1 MNATSGKPGFLTD
14 VNIQLLLFGG
24 KGGVGK
30 TTAATATALDFAIHH
45 SQRSLLLLST
55 DPAHSLQDCFAG
67 ATPPPNLKILE
78 LDAQAY
84 LNAFQEKN
92 RQRLKEIA
100 SRGTF
105 LDEEDINRF
114 LELSLP
120 GMDELMAFL
129 EISRW
134 VKEGTYDGIIIDTA
148 PTGHT
153 LRFMEMPNL
162 IWKWLEAL
170 DALLAK
176 HRYMK
181 KLFRGSYERDD
192 LDNFIEGLA
201 ASVKEMEKLLKDH
214 LRCRFVPV
222 MLAEALSIEETL
234 DLIRE
239 LQQLSIGVA
248 DVVINRLYPE
258 SPCLLCRHIRTRQLQ
273 ELARISSEPVF
284 SNLQLWGVP
293 MYPKEIRGLES
304 LRSFWEGLM
313 EVAPSPGEGRPFL
326 PPDTPRVNSPIPLPP
341 PETAMLVFAG
351 KGGVGKTTLACA
363 TALRLAKT
371 YPGKRILLFS
381 ADPAHSLADCLN
393 MPLGSQPK
401 QAAPG
406 LWAMEMDA
414 RADFV
419 ALKNQY
425 RKELAQFLSQLMPN
439 LDLTFDREVME
450 RIMDLS
456 PPGIDE
462 LMALAAVMDFLT
474 PEGYDLLVLDAAPTG
489 HLIRLLELPEIIEGW
504 LKAFFSLYL
513 KYRKIFRLL
522 GISERLIRLSK
533 DLKFLRAILRDP
545 SRAALYAVSILTEM
559 SFAETTDLVAAC
571 GRLEIP
577 VPCLFLNLA
586 TPEGPDPL
594 CASLFRRESAVRDRF
609 ASAFPSISQTVVYQ
623 QSDPR
628 GIENLEALGQLL
640 YQSADKDGFPFRIS
654 DPAIG
659 RGFRNEKNEKMRVAG
674 CAKSRPS
681 RPRQGPSR
689 AGSDGNPEVVLP
701 APDKGLRGQ
710 APAGIQAM
718 SSRKRGATK
727 GSGFPR
733 IKACPG
739 IDTGSGAGLVKPGMT
754 ESKVPSD

>member
-1 MNATSGKPGFLTD
+1 MRGASGEPGFLSD
-14 VNIQLLLFGG
+14 GNMRLLLFGG

-30 TTAATATALDFAIHH
+30 TTASAATALELALRHPE
-45 SQRSLLLLST
+45 RSLLLIST
-55 DPAHSLQDCFAG
+55 DPAHSLQDSFSG
-67 ATPPPNLKILE
+67 AEPPPNLKVLE

-84 LNAFQEKN
+84 LHDFQEKN
-92 RQRLKEIA
+92 RQRLREIA

-114 LELSLP
+114 MELSLP

-134 VKEGTYDGIIIDTA
+134 VKEGAYDGIIMDTA

-153 LRFMEMPNL
+153 LRLMEMPDM
-162 IWKWLEAL
+162 IRKWLEAL

-192 LDNFIEGLA
+192 LDHFIEGLA
-201 ASVKEMEKLLKDH
+201 ASVKQMEKLLKDH
-214 LRCRFVPV
+214 QQCRFVPV
-222 MLAEALSIEETL
+222 MQAEALSIEETL

-239 LQQLSIGVA
+239 LQRLRIGVV

-258 SPCLLCRHIRTRQLQ
+258 SPCLTCRHVRARQLQ
-273 ELARISSEPVF
+273 ELARIFHEPVF
-284 SNLQLWGVP
+284 SHLRLWGVP
-293 MYPKEIRGLES
+293 MYPEEIRGMES
-304 LRSFWEGLM
+304 LRSFWKGRM
-313 EVAPSPGEGRPFL
+313 ELDGQGTDLKSVPSLSVPPAEEAPLSL
-326 PPDTPRVNSPIPLPP
+326 PPVKPRVDSPIPLPTP
-341 PETAMLVFAG
+341 DMAMLVFAG

-363 TALRLAKT
+363 TALRLARAYT
-371 YPGKRILLFS
+371 GKRILLFS
-381 ADPAHSLADCLN
+381 ADPAHSLADCLS
-393 MPLGSQPK
+393 MPLGPEPV

-414 RADFV
+414 TADFV

-504 LKAFFSLYL
+504 LKAFFRLFL
-513 KYRKIFRLL
+513 KYRKIFRLP
-522 GISERLIRLSK
+522 GISQRLVRLSK
-533 DLKFLRAILRDP
+533 DLKRLRAILRDP
-545 SRAALYAVSILTEM
+545 SQAALYAASILTEM

-577 VPCLFLNLA
+577 VPCLFLNMA
-586 TPEGPDPL
+586 TPDGPDPL
-594 CASLFRRESAVRDRF
+594 CHSLFQRESAVREKF
-609 ASAFPSISQTVVYQ
+609 ALTFPGISRPVVYR

-628 GIENLEALGQLL
+628 GIENLDALGRIL
-640 YQSADKDGFPFRIS
+640 YRFPQDETTKNRQSHPLRRHS
-654 DPAIG
+654 
-659 RGFRNEKNEKMRVAG
+659 RGG
-674 CAKSRPS
+674 
-681 RPRQGPSR
+681 
-689 AGSDGNPEVVLP
+689 GNPEVVIP
-701 APDKGLRGQ
+701 TQ
-710 APAGIQAM
+710 
-718 SSRKRGATK
+718 
-727 GSGFPR
+727 
-733 IKACPG
+733 
-739 IDTGSGAGLVKPGMT
+739 AGLWGQI
-754 ESKVPSD
+754 

>member
-1 MNATSGKPGFLTD
+1 MRGASGEPGFLSD
-14 VNIQLLLFGG
+14 GNMRLLLFGG

-30 TTAATATALDFAIHH
+30 TTASAATALELALRHPE
-45 SQRSLLLLST
+45 RSLLLVST
-55 DPAHSLQDCFAG
+55 DPAHSLQDSFSG
-67 ATPPPNLKILE
+67 NEPPPNLKVLE
-78 LDAQAY
+78 LNAQAY
-84 LNAFQEKN
+84 LNDFQEKN
-92 RQRLKEIA
+92 RQRLREIA

-114 LELSLP
+114 TELSLP

-134 VKEGTYDGIIIDTA
+134 VKEGAYDGIIMDTA

-153 LRFMEMPNL
+153 LRLMEMPDM
-162 IWKWLEAL
+162 IRKWLEAL

-192 LDNFIEGLA
+192 LDHFIEGLA
-201 ASVKEMEKLLKDH
+201 ASVKQMEKLLKDH
-214 LRCRFVPV
+214 RQCQFVPV

-239 LQQLSIGVA
+239 LQRLRIGVV

-258 SPCLLCRHIRTRQLQ
+258 SPCLTCRHIRARQLQ
-273 ELARISSEPVF
+273 ELAHIFKEPGF
-284 SNLQLWGVP
+284 SKLRLWGVP
-293 MYPKEIRGLES
+293 IYPEEIRGMES
-304 LRSFWEGLM
+304 LRSFWEGLGTDLKS
-313 EVAPSPGEGRPFL
+313 VPSLSAPSPGEAPLSL
-326 PPDTPRVNSPIPLPP
+326 PPVPARIDSPPPLPP
-341 PETAMLVFAG
+341 QETAMLVFAG

-363 TALRLAKT
+363 TALRLARAYT
-371 YPGKRILLFS
+371 GKRILLFS

-393 MPLGSQPK
+393 MPLGPEPV

-414 RADFV
+414 TADFV

-425 RKELAQFLSQLMPN
+425 RKELAQFLTQLMPN

-474 PEGYDLLVLDAAPTG
+474 PKGYDLLVLDAAPTG

-504 LKAFFSLYL
+504 LKAFFSLFL
-513 KYRKIFRLL
+513 KYRKIFRLP
-522 GISERLIRLSK
+522 GISQRLVRLSK
-533 DLKFLRAILRDP
+533 DLKRLRAILRDP
-545 SRAALYAVSILTEM
+545 SQAALYAVSILTEM

-577 VPCLFLNLA
+577 VPCLFFNMA
-586 TPEGPDPL
+586 TPDGPDPL
-594 CASLFRRESAVRDRF
+594 CHSLFQRESAVQEKF
-609 ASAFPSISQTVVYQ
+609 ALTFPGISRPVVYR

-628 GIENLEALGQLL
+628 GIENLDALGRIL
-640 YQSADKDGFPFRIS
+640 YQSADKGEQK
-654 DPAIG
+654 G
-659 RGFRNEKNEKMRVAG
+659 
-674 CAKSRPS
+674 KSKDAVMERTL
-681 RPRQGPSR
+681 
-689 AGSDGNPEVVLP
+689 GS
-701 APDKGLRGQ
+701 Q
-710 APAGIQAM
+710 
-718 SSRKRGATK
+718 K
-727 GSGFPR
+727 GSPPR
-733 IKACPG
+733 KTSVA
-739 IDTGSGAGLVKPGMT
+739 
-754 ESKVPSD
+754 KVQHV

>member
-1 MNATSGKPGFLTD
+1 MSGASGKPDFLTD

-30 TTAATATALDFAIHH
+30 TTASAATALELALRH
-45 SQRSLLLLST
+45 SQRSLLLVST
-55 DPAHSLQDCFAG
+55 DPAHSLQDSFAG
-67 ATPPPNLKILE
+67 ATHPHNLNVLE

-84 LNAFQEKN
+84 LKAFLEKIWL
-92 RQRLKEIA
+92 RLMDIA

-120 GMDELMAFL
+120 GMDELIAFL

-134 VKEGTYDGIIIDTA
+134 VREGTYDEIIIDTA

-153 LRFMEMPNL
+153 LRLMEMPKL

-181 KLFRGSYERDD
+181 KLYRGSYLRDD
-192 LDNFIEGLA
+192 LDHFIEGIA

-214 LRCRFVPV
+214 QRCRFVPV

-239 LQQLSIGVA
+239 LQHLGIGVA

-258 SPCLLCRHIRTRQLQ
+258 SPCLLCRHIRTRQMQ
-273 ELARISSEPVF
+273 ELARIFSEPVF
-284 SNLQLWGVP
+284 SKFHLWGVP
-293 MYPKEIRGLES
+293 LYPEEIRGMES
-304 LRSFWEGLM
+304 LRSFWEGLT
-313 EVAPSPGEGRPFL
+313 EITPSPEESRPFL
-326 PPDTPRVNSPIPLPP
+326 PPVISRVNSPSPLPP
-341 PETAMLVFAG
+341 ADTAMLVFAG

-363 TALRLAKT
+363 TALRLART
-371 YPGKRILLFS
+371 CTGKRILLFS

-393 MPLGSQPK
+393 MPLGPKPK
-401 QAAPG
+401 QATPG

-414 RADFV
+414 TADFV

-425 RKELAQFLSQLMPN
+425 GKELAQFLSQLMPN

-474 PEGYDLLVLDAAPTG
+474 LEGFDLLILDAAPTG

-504 LKAFFSLYL
+504 LKAFFSLFL
-513 KYRKIFRLL
+513 KYRNIFRLP

-533 DLKFLRAILRDP
+533 DLKRLRTILRDP

-559 SFAETTDLVAAC
+559 SFAETKDLVAAC
-571 GRLEIP
+571 GRLEIT
-577 VPCLFLNLA
+577 VPALLLNMA

-594 CASLFRRESAVRDRF
+594 CASLFRRESVVREKF
-609 ASAFPSISQTVVYQ
+609 ALAFPGIDRTVVFL
-623 QSDPR
+623 QSDSR

-640 YQSADKDGFPFRIS
+640 YQSTDMDKF
-654 DPAIG
+654 
-659 RGFRNEKNEKMRVAG
+659 
-674 CAKSRPS
+674 AKKSHSR
-681 RPRQGPSR
+681 RRQELS
-689 AGSDGNPEVVLP
+689 
-701 APDKGLRGQ
+701 
-710 APAGIQAM
+710 M
-718 SSRKRGATK
+718 
-727 GSGFPR
+727 
-733 IKACPG
+733 
-739 IDTGSGAGLVKPGMT
+739 TGSGGNPKRSKIIEITGFPPIKYRAGLVKPGMT
-754 ESKVPSD
+754 ESKV

>member
-1 MNATSGKPGFLTD
+1 MLGASGEPGFLSD
-14 VNIQLLLFGG
+14 ANMRLLLFGG

-30 TTAATATALDFAIHH
+30 TTASAATALELALRHPE
-45 SQRSLLLLST
+45 RSLLLVST
-55 DPAHSLQDCFAG
+55 DPAHSLQDSFSG
-67 ATPPPNLKILE
+67 AKPPPNLKVLE

-84 LNAFQEKN
+84 LHDFQEKN
-92 RQRLKEIA
+92 RQRLMEIA

-114 LELSLP
+114 MELSLP

-134 VKEGTYDGIIIDTA
+134 VKEGAYDGIIMDTA

-153 LRFMEMPNL
+153 LRLMEMPDL
-162 IWKWLEAL
+162 IRKWLEAL

-181 KLFRGSYERDD
+181 KLFRGSYQRDD
-192 LDNFIEGLA
+192 LDHFIEGLA
-201 ASVKEMEKLLKDH
+201 ASVKQMEKLLKDH
-214 LRCRFVPV
+214 QQCRFVPV

-239 LQQLSIGVA
+239 LQRLRIGVV

-258 SPCLLCRHIRTRQLQ
+258 SPCLTCRHIRARQLQ
-273 ELARISSEPVF
+273 ELARIFQEPVF
-284 SNLQLWGVP
+284 SHLRLWGVP
-293 MYPKEIRGLES
+293 MYPEEIRGMES
-304 LRSFWEGLM
+304 LQSFWKGLEGMGTDLKS
-313 EVAPSPGEGRPFL
+313 VPIPSKSVPVL
-326 PPDTPRVNSPIPLPP
+326 PPLTPRVDSPIPLPTP
-341 PETAMLVFAG
+341 DMAMLVFAG

-363 TALRLAKT
+363 TALRLARAYT
-371 YPGKRILLFS
+371 GKRILLFS

-393 MPLGSQPK
+393 MPLGPK
-401 QAAPG
+401 PVQAAPG

-414 RADFV
+414 TADFV

-504 LKAFFSLYL
+504 LKAFFSLFL
-513 KYRKIFRLL
+513 KYRQTFRLP
-522 GISERLIRLSK
+522 GISQRLVRLSK
-533 DLKFLRAILRDP
+533 DLKRLRAILRDP
-545 SRAALYAVSILTEM
+545 SQAALYAASILTEM

-577 VPCLFLNLA
+577 VPCLFLNMA
-586 TPEGPDPL
+586 TPDGPDPL
-594 CASLFRRESAVRDRF
+594 CRSLFQRESAVREKF
-609 ASAFPSISQTVVYQ
+609 ALTFPGISRPVVYR

-628 GIENLEALGQLL
+628 GIENLDELGALL
-640 YQSADKDGFPFRIS
+640 YRPPQD
-654 DPAIG
+654 
-659 RGFRNEKNEKMRVAG
+659 ETTKNRQ
-674 CAKSRPS
+674 SRPL
-681 RPRQGPSR
+681 RCHSR
-689 AGSDGNPEVVLP
+689 AIL
-701 APDKGLRGQ
+701 
-710 APAGIQAM
+710 M
-718 SSRKRGATK
+718 S
-727 GSGFPR
+727 FPR
-733 IKACPG
+733 RRESRRCRREGGEQRKAL
-739 IDTGSGAGLVKPGMT
+739 DSGSSP
-754 ESKVPSD
+754 E

>member
-1 MNATSGKPGFLTD
+1 MRGASGEPGFLSD
-14 VNIQLLLFGG
+14 GNMRLLLFGG

-30 TTAATATALDFAIHH
+30 TTASAATALELALRHPE
-45 SQRSLLLLST
+45 RSLLLIST
-55 DPAHSLQDCFAG
+55 DPAHSLQDSFSG
-67 ATPPPNLKILE
+67 AEPPPNLKVLE

-84 LNAFQEKN
+84 LHDFQEKN
-92 RQRLKEIA
+92 RQRLREIA

-114 LELSLP
+114 MELSLP

-134 VKEGTYDGIIIDTA
+134 VKEGAYDGIIMDTA

-153 LRFMEMPNL
+153 LRLMEMPDM
-162 IWKWLEAL
+162 IRKWLEAL

-192 LDNFIEGLA
+192 LDHFIEGLA
-201 ASVKEMEKLLKDH
+201 ASVKQMEKLLKDH
-214 LRCRFVPV
+214 QQCRFVPV
-222 MLAEALSIEETL
+222 MQAEALSIEETL

-239 LQQLSIGVA
+239 LQRLRIGVV

-258 SPCLLCRHIRTRQLQ
+258 SPCLTCRHVRARQLQ
-273 ELARISSEPVF
+273 ELARIFHEPVF
-284 SNLQLWGVP
+284 SHLRLWGVP
-293 MYPKEIRGLES
+293 MYPEEIRGMES
-304 LRSFWEGLM
+304 LRSFWKGRM
-313 EVAPSPGEGRPFL
+313 ELDGQGTDLKSVPSLSVPPAEEAPLSL
-326 PPDTPRVNSPIPLPP
+326 PPVKPRVDSPIPLPTP
-341 PETAMLVFAG
+341 DMAMLVFAG

-363 TALRLAKT
+363 PALRLARAYT
-371 YPGKRILLFS
+371 GKRILLFS
-381 ADPAHSLADCLN
+381 ADPAHSLADCLS
-393 MPLGSQPK
+393 MPLGPEPV

-414 RADFV
+414 TADFV

-504 LKAFFSLYL
+504 LKAFFRLFL
-513 KYRKIFRLL
+513 KYRKIFRLP
-522 GISERLIRLSK
+522 GISQRLVRLSK
-533 DLKFLRAILRDP
+533 DLKRLRAILRDP
-545 SRAALYAVSILTEM
+545 SQAALYAASILTEM

-577 VPCLFLNLA
+577 VPCLFLNMA
-586 TPEGPDPL
+586 TPDGPDHL
-594 CASLFRRESAVRDRF
+594 CHSLFQRESAVREKF
-609 ASAFPSISQTVVYQ
+609 ALTFPGISRPVVSR

-628 GIENLEALGQLL
+628 GIENLDALGQIL
-640 YQSADKDGFPFRIS
+640 YQSADKGKQKKKSKDAVMERTSGSQKGFS
-654 DPAIG
+654 
-659 RGFRNEKNEKMRVAG
+659 
-674 CAKSRPS
+674 
-681 RPRQGPSR
+681 PRKTS
-689 AGSDGNPEVVLP
+689 AAEVQHV
-701 APDKGLRGQ
+701 
-710 APAGIQAM
+710 
-718 SSRKRGATK
+718 
-727 GSGFPR
+727 
-733 IKACPG
+733 
-739 IDTGSGAGLVKPGMT
+739 
-754 ESKVPSD
+754 

>member
-1 MNATSGKPGFLTD
+1 MRSAPGKPDFLTD

-30 TTAATATALDFAIHH
+30 TTAAAATALELALRHPE
-45 SQRSLLLLST
+45 RSLLLVST
-55 DPAHSLQDCFAG
+55 DPAHSLQDSFSG
-67 ATPPPNLKILE
+67 AKPPPNLKVLE

-84 LNAFQEKN
+84 LHDFQEKN
-92 RQRLKEIA
+92 RQRLREIA

-114 LELSLP
+114 MELSLP

-134 VKEGTYDGIIIDTA
+134 VKEGAYDGIIMDTA

-153 LRFMEMPNL
+153 LRLMEMPDL
-162 IWKWLEAL
+162 IRKWLEAL

-176 HRYMK
+176 NRYMK

-192 LDNFIEGLA
+192 LDHFIEGLA
-201 ASVKEMEKLLKDH
+201 ASVKQMEKLLKDH
-214 LRCRFVPV
+214 QQCRFVPV

-239 LQQLSIGVA
+239 LQRLRIGVV

-258 SPCLLCRHIRTRQLQ
+258 SPCLTCRYIRARQLQ
-273 ELARISSEPVF
+273 ELARIFHEPVF
-284 SNLQLWGVP
+284 SHLRFWGVP
-293 MYPKEIRGLES
+293 MYPEEIRGMES
-304 LRSFWEGLM
+304 LRSFWEGLK
-313 EVAPSPGEGRPFL
+313 EVAPSPPEAALSLL
-326 PPDTPRVNSPIPLPP
+326 PVTPRVDNPIPLPP

-393 MPLGSQPK
+393 MPLGPEPK

-414 RADFV
+414 TADFV
-419 ALKNQY
+419 SLKNQY

-456 PPGIDE
+456 PPGLDE

-489 HLIRLLELPEIIEGW
+489 HLIRLLELPEIIEEW
-504 LKAFFSLYL
+504 LIAFFSLFL
-513 KYRKIFRLL
+513 KYRKIFRLP
-522 GISERLIRLSK
+522 GISQRLIRLSK
-533 DLKFLRAILRDP
+533 DLKRLRAILRDP
-545 SRAALYAVSILTEM
+545 SQAALYAASILTEM

-577 VPCLFLNLA
+577 VPCLFLNMV
-586 TPEGPDPL
+586 TPDGPDPL
-594 CASLFRRESAVRDRF
+594 CRSLFQRESAVREKF
-609 ASAFPSISQTVVYQ
+609 ALTFPGISRPVVYR

-628 GIENLEALGQLL
+628 GIENLDALGQIL
-640 YQSADKDGFPFRIS
+640 YQ
-654 DPAIG
+654 
-659 RGFRNEKNEKMRVAG
+659 
-674 CAKSRPS
+674 
-681 RPRQGPSR
+681 
-689 AGSDGNPEVVLP
+689 
-701 APDKGLRGQ
+701 
-710 APAGIQAM
+710 
-718 SSRKRGATK
+718 
-727 GSGFPR
+727 
-733 IKACPG
+733 
-739 IDTGSGAGLVKPGMT
+739 
-754 ESKVPSD
+754 

>member
-1 MNATSGKPGFLTD
+1 MRGASEEPVFLND
-14 VNIQLLLFGG
+14 VTIQLLLFGG

-30 TTAATATALDFAIHH
+30 TTASAATALELALRHPE
-45 SQRSLLLLST
+45 RSLLLVST
-55 DPAHSLQDCFAG
+55 DPAHSLVDSFAG
-67 ATPPPNLKILE
+67 TVPPANLQVME
-78 LDAQAY
+78 LDSQAY
-84 LNAFQEKN
+84 LADFKEKN
-92 RQRLKEIA
+92 RQRLREIS

-134 VKEGTYDGIIIDTA
+134 VKEGAYDGIIMDTA

-153 LRFMEMPNL
+153 LRLMEMPDL
-162 IWKWLEAL
+162 IRKWLEAL
-170 DALLAK
+170 DVLLAK

-192 LDNFIEGLA
+192 LDHFIEVLA
-201 ASVKEMEKLLKDH
+201 ADVKEMEKLLKDH
-214 LRCRFVPV
+214 QRCRFIPV

-239 LQQLSIGVA
+239 LQRLRIGVM

-258 SPCLLCRHIRTRQLQ
+258 SPCLTCRHIRACQLQ
-273 ELARISSEPVF
+273 ELDRIFKEPVF
-284 SNLQLWGVP
+284 SKLRIWGVP
-293 MYPKEIRGLES
+293 MYPEEIRDMES
-304 LRSFWEGLM
+304 LRSFWAGLTKI
-313 EVAPSPGEGRPFL
+313 APSRGEDRL
-326 PPDTPRVNSPIPLPP
+326 SPPPLTPRVDSPSPLPMP
-341 PETAMLVFAG
+341 DMAMLVFAG

-393 MPLGSQPK
+393 MPLGTRPK

-414 RADFV
+414 TADFV

-474 PEGYDLLVLDAAPTG
+474 PEGYDFLVLDAAPTG
-489 HLIRLLELPEIIEGW
+489 HLIRLLELPGIIEEW
-504 LKAFFSLYL
+504 LIAFFSLFL
-513 KYRKIFRLL
+513 KYRKIFRLP
-522 GISERLIRLSK
+522 GISQRLVRLSK
-533 DLKFLRAILRDP
+533 DLKRLRAILRDP
-545 SRAALYAVSILTEM
+545 SRAALYGVSILTEM

-577 VPCLFLNLA
+577 VPGVFLNMA
-586 TPEGPDPL
+586 TPESPDPL
-594 CASLFRRESAVRDRF
+594 CGSLFQRESAVREKF
-609 ASAFPSISQTVVYQ
+609 ALTFPGISRPVVYRQ
-623 QSDPR
+623 IDPR
-628 GIENLEALGQLL
+628 GIENLEALGQIL
-640 YQSADKDGFPFRIS
+640 YQ
-654 DPAIG
+654 
-659 RGFRNEKNEKMRVAG
+659 
-674 CAKSRPS
+674 
-681 RPRQGPSR
+681 
-689 AGSDGNPEVVLP
+689 
-701 APDKGLRGQ
+701 
-710 APAGIQAM
+710 
-718 SSRKRGATK
+718 
-727 GSGFPR
+727 
-733 IKACPG
+733 
-739 IDTGSGAGLVKPGMT
+739 
-754 ESKVPSD
+754 

>member
-1 MNATSGKPGFLTD
+1 MSGANGKPGFLTD
-14 VNIQLLLFGG
+14 VNMRLLLFGG

-30 TTAATATALDFAIHH
+30 TTASAATALELAHRH
-45 SQRSLLLLST
+45 PEKSLLLVST
-55 DPAHSLQDCFAG
+55 DPAHSLQDSFSVAE
-67 ATPPPNLKILE
+67 PPANLKVLE

-84 LNAFQEKN
+84 LNDFQEKN
-92 RQRLKEIA
+92 RKRLREIA

-114 LELSLP
+114 TELSLP

-134 VKEGTYDGIIIDTA
+134 VKEGTYSGIIMDTA

-153 LRFMEMPNL
+153 LRLMEMPDM
-162 IWKWLEAL
+162 IRKWLEAL

-192 LDNFIEGLA
+192 LDHFIEGLA
-201 ASVKEMEKLLKDH
+201 ASVKQMEKLLKDH
-214 LRCRFVPV
+214 QQCRFVPV

-239 LQQLSIGVA
+239 LQRLRIGVT

-258 SPCLLCRHIRTRQLQ
+258 SPCLTCRHIRARQLQ
-273 ELARISSEPVF
+273 EMARIFREPVF
-284 SNLQLWGVP
+284 SKLRLWGVP
-293 MYPKEIRGLES
+293 MYPEEIRGMES
-304 LRSFWEGLM
+304 LRSFWGGLSKC
-313 EVAPSPGEGRPFL
+313 APSTGEAPLSL
-326 PPDTPRVNSPIPLPP
+326 PPVTARADSPPPLPTP
-341 PETAMLVFAG
+341 DMAMLVFAG

-363 TALRLAKT
+363 TALRLARAYT
-371 YPGKRILLFS
+371 GKRILLFS

-393 MPLGSQPK
+393 MPLGPEPV

-414 RADFV
+414 AADFV

-425 RKELAQFLSQLMPN
+425 RKELAQFLSRLMPN

-462 LMALAAVMDFLT
+462 LMALAAVMDFMT
-474 PEGYDLLVLDAAPTG
+474 PKNYDLLVLDAAPTG
-489 HLIRLLELPEIIEGW
+489 HLLRLLELPEIIEEW
-504 LKAFFSLYL
+504 LIAFFSLFL
-513 KYRKIFRLL
+513 KYRKIFRLP
-522 GISERLIRLSK
+522 GISQRLVRLSK
-533 DLKFLRAILRDP
+533 DLKRLRAILRDP
-545 SRAALYAVSILTEM
+545 SQATLYAVSILTEM

-577 VPCLFLNLA
+577 VPCLFLNMA
-586 TPEGPDPL
+586 TPDGPDPL
-594 CASLFRRESAVRDRF
+594 CRSLLQRESAVREKF
-609 ASAFPSISQTVVYQ
+609 ALTFPGISRPVVYL

-628 GIENLEALGQLL
+628 GIE
-640 YQSADKDGFPFRIS
+640 
-654 DPAIG
+654 
-659 RGFRNEKNEKMRVAG
+659 KN
-674 CAKSRPS
+674 
-681 RPRQGPSR
+681 
-689 AGSDGNPEVVLP
+689 
-701 APDKGLRGQ
+701 
-710 APAGIQAM
+710 
-718 SSRKRGATK
+718 
-727 GSGFPR
+727 
-733 IKACPG
+733 
-739 IDTGSGAGLVKPGMT
+739 ID
-754 ESKVPSD
+754 

>member
-1 MNATSGKPGFLTD
+1 MNGLSGKPGFLTD
-14 VNIQLLLFGG
+14 VNMKLLLFGG

-45 SQRSLLLLST
+45 SQRSLLLVST
-55 DPAHSLQDCFAG
+55 DPAHSLKDSFAG
-67 ATPPPNLKILE
+67 AHPPPNLKVLE

-92 RQRLKEIA
+92 RQRLMEIA

-120 GMDELMAFL
+120 GMDELIAFL

-134 VKEGTYDGIIIDTA
+134 VREGTYDEIIIDTA

-153 LRFMEMPNL
+153 LRLMEMPRL

-181 KLFRGSYERDD
+181 KLYRGSYLRDD
-192 LDNFIEGLA
+192 LDHFIEGLA

-214 LRCRFVPV
+214 QRCRFVPV
-222 MLAEALSIEETL
+222 MLAETLSIEETM

-239 LQQLSIGVA
+239 LRHLGIGVA

-258 SPCLLCRHIRTRQLQ
+258 SPCLLCRHIRTRQMQ
-273 ELARISSEPVF
+273 ELARIFSEPVF
-284 SNLQLWGVP
+284 SNLHLWGVP
-293 MYPKEIRGLES
+293 LYPEEIRGMVS
-304 LRSFWEGLM
+304 LRSFWEGLT
-313 EVAPSPGEGRPFL
+313 EITPSPEESRPIL
-326 PPDTPRVNSPIPLPP
+326 PPVIPRVNSPSTLPP
-341 PETAMLVFAG
+341 PDTAMLVFAG

-393 MPLGSQPK
+393 MPLGPK
-401 QAAPG
+401 PTQVSPW

-414 RADFV
+414 TADFA

-425 RKELAQFLSQLMPN
+425 GQELAQFLSQLMPN

-474 PEGYDLLVLDAAPTG
+474 PGGYDLLVLDAAPTG

-504 LKAFFSLYL
+504 LKAFFSLFL
-513 KYRKIFRLL
+513 KYRKIFRLP

-533 DLKFLRAILRDP
+533 DLKRLRAILRDP
-545 SRAALYAVSILTEM
+545 SRAAFYAVSILTEM
-559 SFAETTDLVAAC
+559 SFAETKDLVAAC
-571 GRLEIP
+571 GRLEIT
-577 VPCLFLNLA
+577 VPCLFLNMA

-594 CASLFRRESAVRDRF
+594 CESLFRRESVVRDRF
-609 ASAFPSISQTVVYQ
+609 ASAFPGISRTVVYL

-628 GIENLEALGQLL
+628 GIENLEALGRLL
-640 YQSADKDGFPFRIS
+640 YQSVEKDGF
-654 DPAIG
+654 
-659 RGFRNEKNEKMRVAG
+659 V
-674 CAKSRPS
+674 KSRHS
-681 RPRQGPSR
+681 RPRQGHSR
-689 AGSDGNPEVVLP
+689 AGSGGNPESVTTGQNTGFPVSST
-701 APDKGLRGQ
+701 GQ
-710 APAGIQAM
+710 AW
-718 SSRKRGATK
+718 SS
-727 GSGFPR
+727 P
-733 IKACPG
+733 
-739 IDTGSGAGLVKPGMT
+739 
-754 ESKVPSD
+754 E

>member
-1 MNATSGKPGFLTD
+1 MSGASGEPGFLSD
-14 VNIQLLLFGG
+14 GNMRLLLFGG

-30 TTAATATALDFAIHH
+30 TTASAATALELAHCH
-45 SQRSLLLLST
+45 PERSLLLIST
-55 DPAHSLQDCFAG
+55 DPAHSLQDSFSG
-67 ATPPPNLKILE
+67 AKPPPNLKVLE

-84 LNAFQEKN
+84 LHDFQQKN
-92 RQRLKEIA
+92 RQRLREIA

-114 LELSLP
+114 MELSLP

-134 VKEGTYDGIIIDTA
+134 VKEETYDGIIMDTA

-153 LRFMEMPNL
+153 LRLMEMPDM
-162 IWKWLEAL
+162 IRKWLEAL

-192 LDNFIEGLA
+192 LDHFIEGLA
-201 ASVKEMEKLLKDH
+201 ASVKQMEKLLKDH
-214 LRCRFVPV
+214 QQCRFVPV

-239 LQQLSIGVA
+239 LQRLRIGVV

-258 SPCLLCRHIRTRQLQ
+258 SLCLTCRHIRARQLQ
-273 ELARISSEPVF
+273 ELARIFHEPVF
-284 SNLQLWGVP
+284 SHLRLWGVP
-293 MYPKEIRGLES
+293 MYPEEIRGMES
-304 LRSFWEGLM
+304 LRSFWEGLEGMGTDFKSVSM
-313 EVAPSPGEGRPFL
+313 EGLGTDLKSVPILSRVDSPP
-326 PPDTPRVNSPIPLPP
+326 PLPS

-363 TALRLAKT
+363 TAMRLARAYT
-371 YPGKRILLFS
+371 GKRILLFS

-393 MPLGSQPK
+393 MPLGPK
-401 QAAPG
+401 PVQAAPG

-414 RADFV
+414 TADFV

-425 RKELAQFLSQLMPN
+425 RKELAQFLSRLMPN

-489 HLIRLLELPEIIEGW
+489 HLIRLLELPEIIEEW
-504 LKAFFSLYL
+504 LKAFFSLFL
-513 KYRKIFRLL
+513 KYRKIFRLP
-522 GISERLIRLSK
+522 GVSQRLIRLSK
-533 DLKFLRAILRDP
+533 DLKHLRAILRDP
-545 SRAALYAVSILTEM
+545 SRAALYAASILTEM

-577 VPCLFLNLA
+577 VPCLFLNMA
-586 TPEGPDPL
+586 TPDGPDPL
-594 CASLFRRESAVRDRF
+594 CRSLFERESAVREKF
-609 ASAFPSISQTVVYQ
+609 ALAFPGIRRPVVYRH
-623 QSDPR
+623 SDPR
-628 GIENLEALGQLL
+628 GIEILDALGQIL
-640 YQSADKDGFPFRIS
+640 YQSANKGKQKKNGEDAVVERTAGSQRGFPPRKTS
-654 DPAIG
+654 D
-659 RGFRNEKNEKMRVAG
+659 
-674 CAKSRPS
+674 AKV
-681 RPRQGPSR
+681 QH
-689 AGSDGNPEVVLP
+689 VWL
-701 APDKGLRGQ
+701 
-710 APAGIQAM
+710 
-718 SSRKRGATK
+718 
-727 GSGFPR
+727 
-733 IKACPG
+733 
-739 IDTGSGAGLVKPGMT
+739 
-754 ESKVPSD
+754 

>member
-1 MNATSGKPGFLTD
+1 MKKNHGKSPSFLSD
-14 VNIQLLLFGG
+14 AGIRLLLFGG

-30 TTAATATALDFAIHH
+30 TTASAATALELALRYPE
-45 SQRSLLLLST
+45 RSLLLVST
-55 DPAHSLQDCFAG
+55 DPAHSLQDSFSG
-67 ATPPPNLKILE
+67 AQPPPNLKVLE
-78 LDAQAY
+78 LDAQTY
-84 LNAFQEKN
+84 LHDFQKKN
-92 RQRLKEIA
+92 RQRLMEIA

-134 VKEGTYDGIIIDTA
+134 VKKGTYDGIIMDTA

-153 LRFMEMPNL
+153 LRLMEMPDM
-162 IWKWLEAL
+162 IRKCLEAL

-192 LDNFIEGLA
+192 LDHFIEGLA
-201 ASVKEMEKLLKDH
+201 ASVKQMEKLLKDH
-214 LRCRFVPV
+214 QECRFVPV

-239 LQQLSIGVA
+239 LQRLRIGVV

-258 SPCLLCRHIRTRQLQ
+258 SPCLLCRHIRAHQLQ
-273 ELARISSEPVF
+273 ELARIFKEPVF
-284 SNLQLWGVP
+284 SHLRIWGVP
-293 MYPKEIRGLES
+293 IYPEEIRGMES
-304 LRSFWEGLM
+304 LRSFWEGLK
-313 EVAPSPGEGRPFL
+313 EVAPSPGEAPLSL
-326 PPDTPRVNSPIPLPP
+326 PLVTPRVDSPIPLPTP
-341 PETAMLVFAG
+341 DMAMLVFAG

-363 TALRLAKT
+363 TALRLARAYT
-371 YPGKRILLFS
+371 GKRILLFS

-393 MPLGSQPK
+393 MPLGPQPK

-414 RADFV
+414 TADFV
-419 ALKNQY
+419 ALKKQY
-425 RKELAQFLSQLMPN
+425 RKELAQILSRLMPN

-474 PEGYDLLVLDAAPTG
+474 PDGYDLLVLDAPPTG

-504 LKAFFSLYL
+504 LKAFFSLCL
-513 KYRKIFRLL
+513 KYRKIFQLP
-522 GISERLIRLSK
+522 GISQRLVRLSK
-533 DLKFLRAILRDP
+533 DLKLLRAILRDP
-545 SRAALYAVSILTEM
+545 SRAALYGVSILTEM

-577 VPCLFLNLA
+577 VPGLFLNME
-586 TPEGPDPL
+586 TPDGPDPL
-594 CASLFRRESAVRDRF
+594 CRSLFQRESAVREKF
-609 ASAFPSISQTVVYQ
+609 ALTFPGISRPVVYR

-628 GIENLEALGQLL
+628 GIENLAALGQLL
-640 YQSADKDGFPFRIS
+640 YRPLS
-654 DPAIG
+654 DAAM
-659 RGFRNEKNEKMRVAG
+659 KNHH
-674 CAKSRPS
+674 SR
-681 RPRQGPSR
+681 
-689 AGSDGNPEVVLP
+689 E
-701 APDKGLRGQ
+701 
-710 APAGIQAM
+710 AGIQD
-718 SSRKRGATK
+718 SRLWIPGQARNDVGARVT
-727 GSGFPR
+727 
-733 IKACPG
+733 
-739 IDTGSGAGLVKPGMT
+739 L
-754 ESKVPSD
+754 

>member
-1 MNATSGKPGFLTD
+1 MRGASGEPGFLSD
-14 VNIQLLLFGG
+14 GNMRLLLFGG

-30 TTAATATALDFAIHH
+30 TTASAATALELALRHPE
-45 SQRSLLLLST
+45 RSLLLIST
-55 DPAHSLQDCFAG
+55 DPAHSLQDSFSG
-67 ATPPPNLKILE
+67 AEPPPNLKVLE

-84 LNAFQEKN
+84 LHDFQEKN
-92 RQRLKEIA
+92 RQRLREIA

-114 LELSLP
+114 MELSLP

-134 VKEGTYDGIIIDTA
+134 VKEGAYDGIIMDTA

-153 LRFMEMPNL
+153 LRLMEMPDM
-162 IWKWLEAL
+162 IRKWLEAL

-192 LDNFIEGLA
+192 LDHFIEGLA
-201 ASVKEMEKLLKDH
+201 ASVKQMEKLLKDH
-214 LRCRFVPV
+214 QQCRFVPV
-222 MLAEALSIEETL
+222 MQAEALSIEETL

-239 LQQLSIGVA
+239 LQRLRIGVV

-258 SPCLLCRHIRTRQLQ
+258 SPCLTCRHVRARQLQ
-273 ELARISSEPVF
+273 ELARIFHEPVF
-284 SNLQLWGVP
+284 SHLRLWGVP
-293 MYPKEIRGLES
+293 MYPEEIRGMES
-304 LRSFWEGLM
+304 LRSFWKGRM
-313 EVAPSPGEGRPFL
+313 ELDGQGTDLKSVPSLSVPPAEEAPLSL
-326 PPDTPRVNSPIPLPP
+326 PPAPARVDSPIPLPTP
-341 PETAMLVFAG
+341 DMAMLVFAG

-363 TALRLAKT
+363 TALRLARAYT
-371 YPGKRILLFS
+371 GKRILLFS
-381 ADPAHSLADCLN
+381 ADPAHSLADCLS
-393 MPLGSQPK
+393 MPLGPEPV

-414 RADFV
+414 TADFV

-504 LKAFFSLYL
+504 LKAFFSLFL
-513 KYRKIFRLL
+513 KYRKIFRLP
-522 GISERLIRLSK
+522 GISQRLVRLSK
-533 DLKFLRAILRDP
+533 DLKRLRAILRDP
-545 SRAALYAVSILTEM
+545 SQAALYAASILTEM

-577 VPCLFLNLA
+577 VPCLFLNMA
-586 TPEGPDPL
+586 TPDGPDPL
-594 CASLFRRESAVRDRF
+594 CHSLFQRESAVREKF
-609 ASAFPSISQTVVYQ
+609 ALTFPGISRPVVYR

-628 GIENLEALGQLL
+628 GIENLDALGQIL
-640 YQSADKDGFPFRIS
+640 YQSADKGKQKKKSKDAVMERTSGSQKGFS
-654 DPAIG
+654 
-659 RGFRNEKNEKMRVAG
+659 
-674 CAKSRPS
+674 
-681 RPRQGPSR
+681 PRKTS
-689 AGSDGNPEVVLP
+689 AAEVQHV
-701 APDKGLRGQ
+701 
-710 APAGIQAM
+710 
-718 SSRKRGATK
+718 
-727 GSGFPR
+727 
-733 IKACPG
+733 
-739 IDTGSGAGLVKPGMT
+739 
-754 ESKVPSD
+754 